1 MPKVTR
7 VNVCF
12 STISVRRANG
22 IRFDDGSTL
31 EDFHDSECCE
41 HHYLDF
47 SAISL
52 EDFDGLEFDLSSE
65 DFFERVPDYGIRL
78 VPTNGHPVSIPGYG
92 YNNGYYSSN
101 LSLILTTPD
110 GKKTFDISECQ
121 EWKD

>member
-1 MPKVTR
+1 MPKVVQ
-7 VNVCF
+7 VND
-12 STISVRRANG
+12 G
-22 IRFDDGSTL
+22 IRFDDESIL
-31 EDFHDSECCE
+31 EDFHDSDCCE

-52 EDFDGLEFDLSSE
+52 EDFDGLEFDLST
-65 DFFERVPDYGIRL
+65 DAFFERVPDYGIRL

-121 EWKD
+121 EWKGD